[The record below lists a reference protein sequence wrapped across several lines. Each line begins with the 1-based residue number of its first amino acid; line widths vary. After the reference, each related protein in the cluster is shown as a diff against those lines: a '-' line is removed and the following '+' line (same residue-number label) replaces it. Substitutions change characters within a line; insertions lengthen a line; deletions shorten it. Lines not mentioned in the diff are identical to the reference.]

1 MSDDVI
7 RNGKVVFITYSVLDE
22 AGRVMGQQDMP
33 TGYVHGAGSGLF
45 APIERGL
52 EGHLPG
58 DRVEIG
64 ISPEEGF
71 GPKDPNLTIVEDFAN
86 VPPEFRRLGAEAEF
100 QNESGEVVTFRVVQ
114 IKDGQ
119 VTLDG
124 NHPLAGQTATCV
136 VDVVSVRVANAQEME
151 TGFPLEQG
159 PPPLH

>member
-1 MSDDVI
+1 MNEDVI

-33 TGYVHGAGSGLF
+33 TGYVQGAGSGLF

-52 EGHLPG
+52 EGHCVG
-58 DRVEIG
+58 ERVEISV
-64 ISPEEGF
+64 SPEEGF
-71 GPKDPNLTIVEDFAN
+71 GPRDPELTIVEDLDN
-86 VPPEFRRLGAEAEF
+86 VPPEFRRVGAEAEF
-100 QNESGEVVTFRVVQ
+100 QNEAGDVVSFRVVQ

-136 VDVVSVRVANAQEME
+136 VDVVSVREATAQEVE

-159 PPPLH
+159 PPPMH